1 MVQSLNF
8 NAIFG
13 IFNVL
18 RKPQLAVPHIIVDDI
33 RDIKFELLKKKGI
46 KALAFDKDNTLTAP
60 YENEIYPPFNNAW
73 QECKK
78 QFGSENI
85 IIISNSAGT
94 ADDPDFQQAKKTEDN
109 LGVPVLRHKSK
120 KPDGGSEL
128 ISHFAHY
135 PPEKIVVI
143 GDRLL
148 TDVVFGNLN
157 GMATIFTKRIVSEQG
172 DNKIASIVRQI
183 EYRLL
188 VVLQTCGIKPPRH
201 SLLSD

>member
-94 ADDPDFQQAKKTEDN
+94 ADDPDFQQ
-109 LGVPVLRHKSK
+109 VM
-120 KPDGGSEL
+120 L
-128 ISHFAHY
+128 I
-135 PPEKIVVI
+135 VI
-143 GDRLL
+143 Y
-148 TDVVFGNLN
+148 
-157 GMATIFTKRIVSEQG
+157 IFINV
-172 DNKIASIVRQI
+172 I
-183 EYRLL
+183 
-188 VVLQTCGIKPPRH
+188 
-201 SLLSD
+201 